1 MKKMEAIEMTKTK
14 HISRRFRSFLRANKA
29 VSALEYALLV
39 GLIATAIAAA
49 LITFGGTITAS
60 LTTIGAEVTEATAAA
75 DD

>member
-1 MKKMEAIEMTKTK
+1 MKKMETIEMTKTK
-14 HISRRFRSFLRANKA
+14 YISRRFRSFLRANKA

-49 LITFGGTITAS
+49 LITFGGTITTT
-60 LTTIGAEVTEATAAA
+60 LTTIGAEVTEAAGAA